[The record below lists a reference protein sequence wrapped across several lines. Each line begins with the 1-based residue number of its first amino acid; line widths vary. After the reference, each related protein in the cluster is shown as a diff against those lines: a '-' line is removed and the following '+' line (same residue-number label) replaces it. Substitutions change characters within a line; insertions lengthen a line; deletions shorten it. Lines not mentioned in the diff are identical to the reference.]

1 MTTPFDTPDWRGM
14 SQGDR
19 DLGLNNGVHVPAS
32 AELVAGWDR
41 RSAEMRAKYP
51 DHLDLRYGP
60 RQRNRIDFF
69 KAAEKAPT
77 LLFIHG
83 GYWQTRAKES
93 FALFAAGPMAHG
105 INVALTGYTLAPDA
119 TLDEIVAET
128 HAAID
133 FLAEQLPALG
143 GDGKGIVVSGW
154 SAGGHLT
161 SMALSH
167 PQVRAGMAISG
178 IYDLEPIRH
187 SYLNVK
193 LALDEAASRRNS
205 PMAHGINVALF
216 GYTLAPDATLDQ
228 IVAEILEGIDFLAE
242 QLPDLGGDPSRIIVS
257 GWSAGGHLTSM
268 ALSHPNVTAGMAIS
282 GIYDLEPIRHSY
294 LNVKLALDEAMSRR
308 NSPVMQA
315 GGAMKPLSLVVGNAE
330 LPLLRKQT
338 ADFAGHRAGYGL
350 PVAYEEIPGAD
361 HFTILNEMVSPTGRI
376 TTLIRQLFE

>member
-14 SQGDR
+14 SQEQR
-19 DLGLNNGVHVPAS
+19 DLGLNNGVHVAAS

-60 RQRNRIDFF
+60 RERNRIDFF
-69 KAAEKAPT
+69 RAADKAPT

-83 GYWQTRAKES
+83 GYWQTRAKET

-119 TLDEIVAET
+119 TLDEIVAEI

-133 FLAEQLPALG
+133 FLTEQLPDLG
-143 GDGKGIVVSGW
+143 GDGKAIAVSGW

-167 PQVRAGMAISG
+167 RQVRAGMAISG

-187 SYLNVK
+187 SYLNAK
-193 LALDEAASRRNS
+193 LRLDEAASQRNS
-205 PMAHGINVALF
+205 PM
-216 GYTLAPDATLDQ
+216 
-228 IVAEILEGIDFLAE
+228 
-242 QLPDLGGDPSRIIVS
+242 
-257 GWSAGGHLTSM
+257 
-268 ALSHPNVTAGMAIS
+268 
-282 GIYDLEPIRHSY
+282 
-294 LNVKLALDEAMSRR
+294 
-308 NSPVMQA
+308 MQA
-315 GGAMKPLSLVVGNAE
+315 GGVIKPLSLVVGDAE

-338 ADFAGHRAGYGL
+338 ADFAGHRAKYGL
-350 PVAYEEIPGAD
+350 PVTYEEIPGAN
-361 HFTILNEMVSPTGRI
+361 HFTIMNELVSPTGRI
-376 TTLIRQLFE
+376 TTLIQQLFERTAG